1 MKKFLSKYAD
11 WLLTLF
17 FGLVVFLFWAY
28 RYPFALTFQEQ
39 LQLFLFDAD
48 YFCERMAE
56 PGGLARYVGE
66 FLVQFY
72 NATVIGALILAIL
85 FMMVQRLTWRLMR
98 CEDYYYLS
106 LIPALVLW
114 FAMGDE
120 NVMLAYVVALIMAM
134 GCILGLRP
142 LERLNPIGRTI
153 IAMVALPLL
162 YWLIGPL
169 ALLVA
174 VLALLVAVCMVP
186 MWLAGLGV
194 IYVVALVLASA
205 WLLPYPLMRLA
216 VGIGYYR
223 FPVTIPYLLLLIPV
237 LIAMMYYGC
246 RYLGEALGRRTL
258 ATEGTQERG
267 TRNEEGGTRNEK
279 RGTWRSGAIM
289 ALGLAVFLL
298 VAIPVAFDA
307 KKYELMEYDY
317 LVRIKDWNGIIAK
330 AEQQTPDKPMSVSAT
345 NLALAMTNQLGERA
359 FEFYQHGSQGLLP
372 PFERNYATS
381 QLTGEIYFFLGLVNT
396 AQRLAFESMEGIS
409 NYNKSGRA
417 LKRLVETNIINGQYK
432 VAEKYIKILE
442 KTIFYRRWAERMR
455 AMLGDEK
462 AINAHPLYGTLRQYR
477 LQEDF
482 LFSDTELD
490 KICGQL
496 FMHNHQNQMA
506 AQYLLLLPLLD
517 RDVPRFMQY
526 AQYVQSQVRYNPR
539 SCQEAIAFGF
549 MQQRQQPPQGLV
561 SLLILQQLNDFS
573 RIYSAGGKD
582 APGLQQFRNTV
593 WYYLVK

>member
-1 MKKFLSKYAD
+1 MLIRMKRFLNRHAD

-17 FGLVVFLFWAY
+17 FGLVVFLFWEC

-39 LQLFLFDAD
+39 LQLFLFDGD

-142 LERLNPIGRTI
+142 LERLNLIGRVI
-153 IAMVALPLL
+153 IALVALPLL

-174 VLALLVAVCMVP
+174 VCMVP
-186 MWLAGLGV
+186 TWLAGLAV
-194 IYVVALVLASA
+194 IYVVALVLVSA
-205 WLLPYPLMRLA
+205 WLLPYPLVRLA

-237 LIAMMYYGC
+237 LIAMMHYGC
-246 RYLGEALGRRTL
+246 RHLPKPKQGVKYALIL
-258 ATEGTQERG
+258 AIT
-267 TRNEEGGTRNEK
+267 
-279 RGTWRSGAIM
+279 
-289 ALGLAVFLL
+289 ALLFVPQYYG
-298 VAIPVAFDA
+298 FDA

-359 FEFYQHGSQGLLP
+359 FEFYQRGSQGLLP
-372 PFERNYATS
+372 PFERNYATT
-381 QLTGEIYFFLGLVNT
+381 QLTGEIYFHLGLVNT
-396 AQRLAFESMEGIS
+396 AQRLAFEAMEAIS

-417 LKRLVETNIINGQYK
+417 LKRLVETNVINGQYK

-442 KTIFYRRWAERMR
+442 KTIFYRSWAERMR

-561 SLLILQQLNDFS
+561 SPLILQQLNDFS
-573 RIYSAGGKD
+573 RIYSAGGKG
-582 APGLQQFRNTV
+582 APGLEQFRNSV
-593 WYYLVK
+593 WYYLMVGK

>member
-1 MKKFLSKYAD
+1 MPIRMKRFLSKHAD

-17 FGLVVFLFWAY
+17 FGLVVFLFWEC

-39 LQLFLFDAD
+39 LQLFLFDGD

-142 LERLNPIGRTI
+142 LERLNLIGRVI
-153 IAMVALPLL
+153 IALVVLPLL

-174 VLALLVAVCMVP
+174 VCMVP
-186 MWLAGLGV
+186 TWLAGLAV
-194 IYVVALVLASA
+194 IYVVALVLVSA
-205 WLLPYPLMRLA
+205 WLLPYPLVRLA

-223 FPVTIPYLLLLIPV
+223 FPVTIPYLLILIPV
-237 LIAMMYYGC
+237 LIAMMHYGC
-246 RYLGEALGRRTL
+246 RHLPKPKLGVKYALIL
-258 ATEGTQERG
+258 AIT
-267 TRNEEGGTRNEK
+267 
-279 RGTWRSGAIM
+279 
-289 ALGLAVFLL
+289 ALLFVPQHYG
-298 VAIPVAFDA
+298 FDA

-359 FEFYQHGSQGLLP
+359 FEFYQRGSQGLLP
-372 PFERNYATS
+372 PFERNYATT
-381 QLTGEIYFFLGLVNT
+381 QLTGEIYFHLGLVNT
-396 AQRLAFESMEGIS
+396 AQRLAFEAMEAIS

-417 LKRLVETNIINGQYK
+417 LKRLVETNVINGQYK

-442 KTIFYRRWAERMR
+442 KTIFYRSWAERMR

-462 AINAHPLYGTLRQYR
+462 TINAHPLYGTLRQYR

-561 SLLILQQLNDFS
+561 SPLILQQLNDFS
-573 RIYSAGGKD
+573 RIYSAGGKG
-582 APGLQQFRNTV
+582 APGLEQFRNSV
-593 WYYLVK
+593 WYYLMVGK

>member
-1 MKKFLSKYAD
+1 MKTGMAKYWNIGLSV
-11 WLLTLF
+11 LI
-17 FGLVVFLFWAY
+17 GIVIFLFWYVAY
-28 RYPFALTFQEQ
+28 PHALTYQEQ

-56 PGGLARYVGE
+56 PGGLARYIAE

-72 NATVIGALILAIL
+72 NATLYGALILAVL
-85 FMMVQRLTWRLMR
+85 FMVVQRLTWRLMR
-98 CEDYYYLS
+98 SEDYHVLS
-106 LIPALVLW
+106 LIPTLVLW

-134 GCILGLRP
+134 GCILGLRL
-142 LERLNPIGRTI
+142 LERLNLIGKVI
-153 IAMVALPLL
+153 IALVALPLL

-169 ALLVA
+169 V
-174 VLALLVAVCMVP
+174 LLVAVCMVP
-186 MWLAGLGV
+186 TWLAGVAV

-223 FPVTIPYLLLLIPV
+223 FPVTVPYLLLLIPA

-246 RYLGEALGRRTL
+246 RHLPKPKQGVRYALVFG
-258 ATEGTQERG
+258 
-267 TRNEEGGTRNEK
+267 
-279 RGTWRSGAIM
+279 II
-289 ALGLAVFLL
+289 ALLFVPQHYG
-298 VAIPVAFDA
+298 FDA

-317 LVRIKDWNGIIAK
+317 LVRTKDWNGIIAK

-359 FEFYQHGSQGLLP
+359 FEFYQHGSEGLLP
-372 PFERNYATS
+372 PFERNYATT
-381 QLTGEIYFFLGLVNT
+381 QLTGEIYFCLGLVNT
-396 AQRLAFESMEGIS
+396 AQRLAFEAMEAIS

-417 LKRLVETNIINGQYK
+417 LMRLVETNIINGQYK
-432 VAEKYIKILE
+432 VADKYLKMLE
-442 KTIFYRRWAERMR
+442 KTFFYRRWAKRMR

-462 AINAHPLYGTLRQYR
+462 AINTHPLYGTLRQYR

-496 FMHNHQNQMA
+496 FMHNPQNQMA
-506 AQYLLLLPLLD
+506 AQYLLMMPLLD
-517 RDVPRFMQY
+517 RDIPRFMQY
-526 AQYVQSQVRYNPR
+526 AQYVQSQIRYNPR
-539 SCQEAIAFGF
+539 ICQEAIAFGF

-561 SLLILQQLNDFS
+561 SPLILQQLNDFS

-582 APGLQQFRNTV
+582 ALGLQQFRNTA
-593 WYYLVK
+593 WYYLIVGK

>member
-1 MKKFLSKYAD
+1 MKRFLNRHAD
-11 WLLTLF
+11 WLLTFF
-17 FGLVVFLFWAY
+17 FGLVVFLFWEC

-39 LQLFLFDAD
+39 LQLFLFDGD

-142 LERLNPIGRTI
+142 WERLNLIGRVI
-153 IAMVALPLL
+153 IALVALPLL

-174 VLALLVAVCMVP
+174 VCMVP
-186 MWLAGLGV
+186 TWLAGLAV
-194 IYVVALVLASA
+194 IYVVALVLVSA
-205 WLLPYPLMRLA
+205 WLLPYPLVRLA

-237 LIAMMYYGC
+237 LIAMMHYGC
-246 RYLGEALGRRTL
+246 RHLPKPKQGVKYALIL
-258 ATEGTQERG
+258 AIT
-267 TRNEEGGTRNEK
+267 
-279 RGTWRSGAIM
+279 
-289 ALGLAVFLL
+289 ALLFVPQYYG
-298 VAIPVAFDA
+298 FDA

-359 FEFYQHGSQGLLP
+359 FEFYQRGSQGLLP
-372 PFERNYATS
+372 PFERNYATT
-381 QLTGEIYFFLGLVNT
+381 QLTGEIYFHLGLVNT
-396 AQRLAFESMEGIS
+396 AQRLAFEAMEAIP

-417 LKRLVETNIINGQYK
+417 LKRLVETNVINGQYK

-506 AQYLLLLPLLD
+506 AQYLLMMPLLD

-561 SLLILQQLNDFS
+561 SPLILQQLNVFS
-573 RIYSAGGKD
+573 RIYSAGGKG
-582 APGLQQFRNTV
+582 APGLEQFRNSV
-593 WYYLVK
+593 WYYLMVGK

>member
-1 MKKFLSKYAD
+1 MPIRMKRFLNKHAD

-17 FGLVVFLFWAY
+17 FGLVVFLFWEF

-39 LQLFLFDAD
+39 LQLFLFDGD

-98 CEDYYYLS
+98 CEGYYYLS

-114 FAMGDE
+114 YAMGDE

-134 GCILGLRP
+134 GCILGLRL
-142 LERLNPIGRTI
+142 LERLNLIGKVI
-153 IAMVALPLL
+153 IALVALPLF

-174 VLALLVAVCMVP
+174 VCMMP

-194 IYVVALVLASA
+194 IYVVALVLVSA
-205 WLLPYPLMRLA
+205 WLLPYPLVRLA

-246 RYLGEALGRRTL
+246 RYLEER
-258 ATEGTQERG
+258 RG
-267 TRNEEGGTRNEK
+267 TRNEEGGTR
-279 RGTWRSGAIM
+279 RGGAIM
-289 ALGLAVFLL
+289 ALGLAVSLL

-359 FEFYQHGSQGLLP
+359 FEFYQRGSQGLLP
-372 PFERNYATS
+372 PFERNYATT
-381 QLTGEIYFFLGLVNT
+381 QLTGEIYFHLGLVNT
-396 AQRLAFESMEGIS
+396 AQRLAFEAMEAIS

-417 LKRLVETNIINGQYK
+417 LKRLVETNVINGQYK
-432 VAEKYIKILE
+432 VADKYLKMLE

-455 AMLGDEK
+455 AMLGNEK

-561 SLLILQQLNDFS
+561 SPLILQQLNDFS
-573 RIYSAGGKD
+573 RIYSAGGKS
-582 APGLQQFRNTV
+582 APGLEQFRNSV

>member
-1 MKKFLSKYAD
+1 MPIRMKRFLNRHAD

-142 LERLNPIGRTI
+142 LERLNLIGRVI
-153 IAMVALPLL
+153 IALVALPLL

-174 VLALLVAVCMVP
+174 VCMVP
-186 MWLAGLGV
+186 TWLAGLAV
-194 IYVVALVLASA
+194 IYVVALVLVSA
-205 WLLPYPLMRLA
+205 WLLPYPLVRLA

-223 FPVTIPYLLLLIPV
+223 FPVTIPYLLILIPV
-237 LIAMMYYGC
+237 LIAMMHYGC
-246 RYLGEALGRRTL
+246 RHLPKPKQGVKYALIL
-258 ATEGTQERG
+258 AIT
-267 TRNEEGGTRNEK
+267 
-279 RGTWRSGAIM
+279 
-289 ALGLAVFLL
+289 ALLFVPQYYG
-298 VAIPVAFDA
+298 FDA

-359 FEFYQHGSQGLLP
+359 FEFYQRGSQGLLP
-372 PFERNYATS
+372 PFERNYATT
-381 QLTGEIYFFLGLVNT
+381 QLTGEIYFHLGLVNT
-396 AQRLAFESMEGIS
+396 AQRLAFEAMEAIS

-417 LKRLVETNIINGQYK
+417 LKRLVETNVINGQYK

-506 AQYLLLLPLLD
+506 AQYLLMMPLLD

-561 SLLILQQLNDFS
+561 SPLILQQLNDFS
-573 RIYSAGGKD
+573 RIYSAGGKS
-582 APGLQQFRNTV
+582 APGLEQFRNSV
-593 WYYLVK
+593 WYYLMVGK

>member
-1 MKKFLSKYAD
+1 MKRFLSKHAD

-17 FGLVVFLFWAY
+17 FGLVVFLFWAC

-142 LERLNPIGRTI
+142 LERLNLIGRVI
-153 IAMVALPLL
+153 IALVALPLL

-174 VLALLVAVCMVP
+174 VCMVP
-186 MWLAGLGV
+186 TWLAGLAV
-194 IYVVALVLASA
+194 IYVVALVLVSA
-205 WLLPYPLMRLA
+205 WLLPYPLVRLA

-223 FPVTIPYLLLLIPV
+223 FPVTIPYLLILIPV
-237 LIAMMYYGC
+237 LIAMMHYGC
-246 RYLGEALGRRTL
+246 RHLPKPKQGVKYALIL
-258 ATEGTQERG
+258 AIT
-267 TRNEEGGTRNEK
+267 
-279 RGTWRSGAIM
+279 
-289 ALGLAVFLL
+289 ALLFVPQHYG
-298 VAIPVAFDA
+298 FDA

-359 FEFYQHGSQGLLP
+359 FEFYQRGSQGLLP
-372 PFERNYATS
+372 PFERNYATT
-381 QLTGEIYFFLGLVNT
+381 QLTGEIYFHLGLVNT
-396 AQRLAFESMEGIS
+396 AQRLAFEAMEAIS

-417 LKRLVETNIINGQYK
+417 LKRLVETNVINGQYK
-432 VAEKYIKILE
+432 VADKYLKMLE

-561 SLLILQQLNDFS
+561 SPLILQQLNDFS
-573 RIYSAGGKD
+573 RIYSAGGKS
-582 APGLQQFRNTV
+582 APGLEQFRNSV
-593 WYYLVK
+593 WYYLMVGK

>member
-1 MKKFLSKYAD
+1 MKTGMAKYWNIGLSV
-11 WLLTLF
+11 LI
-17 FGLVVFLFWAY
+17 GIVIFLFWYVAY
-28 RYPFALTFQEQ
+28 PHALTYQEQ

-56 PGGLARYVGE
+56 PGGLARYIAE

-72 NATVIGALILAIL
+72 NATLYGALILAVL
-85 FMMVQRLTWRLMR
+85 FMVVQRLTWRLMR
-98 CEDYYYLS
+98 SEDYHVLS
-106 LIPALVLW
+106 LIPTLVLW

-134 GCILGLRP
+134 GCILGLRL
-142 LERLNPIGRTI
+142 LERLNLIGKVI
-153 IAMVALPLL
+153 IALVALPLL

-169 ALLVA
+169 V
-174 VLALLVAVCMVP
+174 LLVAVCMVP
-186 MWLAGLGV
+186 TWLAGVAV

-223 FPVTIPYLLLLIPV
+223 FPVTVPYLLLLIPA

-246 RYLGEALGRRTL
+246 RHLPKPKQGVRYALVFG
-258 ATEGTQERG
+258 
-267 TRNEEGGTRNEK
+267 
-279 RGTWRSGAIM
+279 II
-289 ALGLAVFLL
+289 ALLFVPQHYG
-298 VAIPVAFDA
+298 FDA

-317 LVRIKDWNGIIAK
+317 LVRTKDWNGIISK

-359 FEFYQHGSQGLLP
+359 FEFYQHGSEGLLP
-372 PFERNYATS
+372 PFERNYATT
-381 QLTGEIYFFLGLVNT
+381 QLTGEIYFCLGLVNT
-396 AQRLAFESMEGIS
+396 AQRLAFEAMEAIS

-417 LKRLVETNIINGQYK
+417 LMRLVETNIINGQYK
-432 VAEKYIKILE
+432 VADKYLKMLE
-442 KTIFYRRWAERMR
+442 KTFFYRRWAKRMR

-462 AINAHPLYGTLRQYR
+462 AINTHPLYGTLRQYR

-496 FMHNHQNQMA
+496 FMHNPQNQMA
-506 AQYLLLLPLLD
+506 AQYLLMMPLLD
-517 RDVPRFMQY
+517 RDIPRFMQY
-526 AQYVQSQVRYNPR
+526 AQYVQSQIRYNPR
-539 SCQEAIAFGF
+539 ICQEAIAFGF

-561 SLLILQQLNDFS
+561 SPLILQQLNDFS

-582 APGLQQFRNTV
+582 ALGLQQFRNTA
-593 WYYLVK
+593 WYYLMVGK

>member
-1 MKKFLSKYAD
+1 MLIRMKRFLNRHAD

-17 FGLVVFLFWAY
+17 FGLVVFLFWEC

-39 LQLFLFDAD
+39 LQLFLFDGD

-85 FMMVQRLTWRLMR
+85 FMMVQLLTWRLMR

-142 LERLNPIGRTI
+142 LERLNLIGRVI
-153 IAMVALPLL
+153 IALVALPLL

-174 VLALLVAVCMVP
+174 VCMVP
-186 MWLAGLGV
+186 TWLAGLAV
-194 IYVVALVLASA
+194 IYVVALVLVSA
-205 WLLPYPLMRLA
+205 WLLPYPLVRLA

-223 FPVTIPYLLLLIPV
+223 FPVTIPYLLILIPV
-237 LIAMMYYGC
+237 LIAMMHYGC
-246 RYLGEALGRRTL
+246 RHLPKPKQGVKYALIL
-258 ATEGTQERG
+258 AIT
-267 TRNEEGGTRNEK
+267 
-279 RGTWRSGAIM
+279 
-289 ALGLAVFLL
+289 ALLFVPQYYGFE
-298 VAIPVAFDA
+298 A

-359 FEFYQHGSQGLLP
+359 FEFYQRGSQGLLP
-372 PFERNYATS
+372 PFERNYATT
-381 QLTGEIYFFLGLVNT
+381 QLTGEIYFHLGLVNT
-396 AQRLAFESMEGIS
+396 AQRLAFEAMEAIS
-409 NYNKSGRA
+409 NYNKSGRV

-506 AQYLLLLPLLD
+506 AQYLLMMPLLD
-517 RDVPRFMQY
+517 KDVPRFMQY

-561 SLLILQQLNDFS
+561 SPLILQQLNDFS
-573 RIYSAGGKD
+573 RIYSAGGKG
-582 APGLQQFRNTV
+582 APGLEQFRNSV
-593 WYYLVK
+593 WYYLMVGK